1 MQTPTTEPNGGPSR
15 RPPSTGPVAA
25 TWVAGT
31 GAFLLLA
38 AAAVFIAVSW
48 DRLPEVAK
56 LALVGAI
63 TGACIAGGRALRRT
77 LPATGDVLFHLGAF
91 LIPIDVAGLGLR
103 ASIGWR
109 AIVVSE
115 GVVGVGVLGALA
127 GASGSVVLAWAATA
141 SMVVLAVGIAAVSP
155 IPAVV
160 TLAAAALAAH
170 LFRQR
175 RAAVAWSAVAALGPV
190 LGFAVA
196 TALSGTGLG
205 AGVLADLGA
214 DGGWLALAGCLLAA
228 VVLGREAQA
237 GHDLALAGLAVAG
250 AVSGLA
256 TTWAHAGISGHTTV
270 LSLPAAFL
278 VIEAIALLCERDVFW
293 RHPARGAAGVAEVVA
308 VVVGAAWTAA
318 LVVAAPIVETG
329 LDLFTDDLP
338 WRPMPAAGA
347 SLAALALAWAVAGLR
362 RRPTAPTLA
371 GALQAVA
378 APGTG
383 VWCALAAVAAIEVG
397 TASAPATAVALVAVA
412 AALLWSRSAL
422 SNAAGA
428 VLAVWA
434 PVALIDTPL
443 LALAG
448 GAAAAAAIAW
458 AAAAATG
465 STPRARI
472 LGVAAV
478 AGAAIGTALSVN
490 TGVDPAALSA
500 AGLAPGLATC
510 LFVVQAWLLAAVLD
524 RADRFAGLTARLAM
538 LGAAGIAI
546 GLAPSDGVTATAVAT
561 VLLVA
566 DWLRLRDRHVGFTA
580 AAAAQVLVVV
590 LARLAELD
598 VPQTGLALVM
608 AALVW
613 GGLAAVVDDEW
624 REPLLAAAA
633 MGIGAGLFL
642 ASGDRRMLSDA
653 LVVSGGMVAAAGLM
667 TGNGPLG
674 HCGGAAATLGII
686 GHLSEAGVTALEPFV
701 APVAAHLLV
710 AGWQGRR
717 SRDLSSWTAYAPAIA
732 LLGGAALAERLDGGP
747 AWHAVVAGA
756 VGVAAV
762 AVGGWRRL
770 AAPLFLG
777 TGLLVAVTGVECL
790 GALAG
795 VPTWGWLALG
805 GSVLLGVGVAL
816 ERADATPAEAGR
828 RLVDVISERFA

>member
-1 MQTPTTEPNGGPSR
+1 MQTTTTEPNGGPAR

-91 LIPIDVAGLGLR
+91 LLPVDVAGLGLR

-127 GASGSVVLAWAATA
+127 AASGSVVLAWAATA

-155 IPAVV
+155 VPAVV
-160 TLAAAALAAH
+160 PLAAAALAAH

-196 TALSGTGLG
+196 TALSGTGPG
-205 AGVLADLGA
+205 AGVLSELGA
-214 DGGWLALAGCLLAA
+214 EGGWLALSGCLLAA

-250 AVSGLA
+250 AASGLA
-256 TTWAHAGISGHTTV
+256 TTWAHAGISDHTTV

-293 RHPARGAAGVAEVVA
+293 RHPARGAAALAEIVAI
-308 VVVGAAWTAA
+308 VVGGVWTAA
-318 LVVAAPIVETG
+318 LVLAAPLVETG
-329 LDLFTDDLP
+329 LDVFSDAPP
-338 WRPMPAAGA
+338 WRPSPSAGA
-347 SLAALALAWAVAGLR
+347 SLAALGLAWAVAGLR

-371 GALQAVA
+371 GALRAVA
-378 APGTG
+378 APATG
-383 VWCALAAVAAIEVG
+383 VWCALATVAAVEVG

-422 SNAAGA
+422 SPAAGA
-428 VLAVWA
+428 ALAFWA
-434 PVALIDTPL
+434 PIALIDSPL
-443 LALAG
+443 LALVG
-448 GAAAAAAIAW
+448 GAAAAAVIAW
-458 AAAAATG
+458 APAA

-472 LGVAAV
+472 LGVAAI
-478 AGAAIGTALSVN
+478 ASAAIGTALSVH
-490 TGVDPAALSA
+490 TGVDAALSA
-500 AGLAPGLATC
+500 AGVSPGLATC

-524 RADRFAGLTARLAM
+524 RADRLAGLTARLAM
-538 LGAAGIAI
+538 LATAGVAL
-546 GLAPSDGVTATAVAT
+546 GLAPVDGVAAIAVAT
-561 VLLVA
+561 VLLAA
-566 DWLRLRDRHVGFTA
+566 DCLRLHDRRVGLTA

-598 VPQTGLALVM
+598 VPQTGLTLVM

-653 LVVSGGMVAAAGLM
+653 LVVSGGMVTAAGLM
-667 TGNGPLG
+667 TGNGPLA

-701 APVAAHLLV
+701 APVAVHLLV

-805 GSVLLGVGVAL
+805 GSVLLAVGVAL

-828 RLVDVISERFA
+828 RLVDIISERFA